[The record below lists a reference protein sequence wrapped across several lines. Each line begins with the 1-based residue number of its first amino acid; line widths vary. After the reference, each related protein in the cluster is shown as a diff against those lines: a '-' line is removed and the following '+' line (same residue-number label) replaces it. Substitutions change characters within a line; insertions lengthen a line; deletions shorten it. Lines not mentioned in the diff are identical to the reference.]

1 MQGPQLVAMRAEAQ
15 ERLMDRRIRE
25 EQDNAYEEALLQHQ
39 EREQREAEEQERSRR
54 ESAIKQAQ
62 EAEAAAA
69 AREAEEAERCK
80 AQEKAARKEQL
91 RAGFEAEDEAAA
103 GPGTA
108 LMAFKL
114 PCGARLQRRF
124 LASQPVQRLY
134 DYLDA
139 YGNIEFQEFEI
150 ATNLPRV
157 VYNDGSIS
165 IEEAGLAP
173 QAMLFVSERL

>member
-1 MQGPQLVAMRAEAQ
+1 MKKKKKKKQKKKKHTKRGSVKN
-15 ERLMDRRIRE
+15 RE
-25 EQDNAYEEALLQHQ
+25 EL
-39 EREQREAEEQERSRR
+39 
-54 ESAIKQAQ
+54 
-62 EAEAAAA
+62 
-69 AREAEEAERCK
+69 ARKAERCK

-139 YGNIEFQEFEI
+139 YGNIEFQDFEI

-157 VYNDGSIS
+157 VYNDCSIS